1 MRIPPRLQARL
12 GDLALGILLLAPG
25 AAYAQTADPAAG
37 APAAAQAGGMPA
49 VIATLLSQAQY
60 WQAQHQPQQS
70 LDSLRRLLALDPT
83 NTDALA
89 LRAQIE
95 LAQGDTVAASQ
106 DLATLRQLQPQNTQI
121 PALAQMQHEAENPVD
136 TNALAAARSAAQTG
150 KYASAVNLY
159 NQSFHG
165 STPPTG
171 YGVEYYETLAG
182 TPNGWPQAIAGLEA
196 LVAANP
202 SDLQAQL
209 AFASVQTYQPQ
220 TRETGI
226 SRLASLT
233 AFPSVAPAAAS
244 AWKQALAF
252 LPEDPSSIP
261 MYQAYL
267 AKYPNDPTVQNLVA
281 AANAPQ
287 PVNPAN
293 AEGNARAQGFAALK
307 ADQLSQA
314 AAYFQTALASNPNDA
329 DALGGLG
336 LVRLRQGETGQAQ
349 KLLRQAIAANPSEQ
363 AQWQAALTGAAR
375 GADYHTASALIAQGD
390 LDRAAQVLHQIIAG
404 GGDITGAEKM
414 LADVDTKRGD
424 AAGAETEY
432 RAVLARDPNNGPA
445 LVGLATLLEQQGDTQ
460 DAQNLFAQAQ
470 ANGQGALV
478 AGAQASALRAQ
489 AQAANNPTVALALY
503 QAAVTANPSDPW
515 ARLDLARA
523 LKANGQDGQARAQM
537 DSLLAASSPP
547 SIADL
552 QAAALFAEAD
562 GRPADAAAL
571 VAQLPPSGM
580 TPDMLA
586 IQNQGA
592 LAQQINNAL
601 AQGAGNPALTR
612 QLLVTMAA
620 APDPSGNRGA
630 AIATALVN
638 FGDPQGAQLA
648 IQTAIAA
655 NPGAGAQAQLT
666 YAGAMLGAGQD
677 LTAAQIVQSLQA
689 RGGLTPDQQA
699 TIVSLRDG
707 LAVRASDKLAQQG
720 RLAEAYNQL
729 APGLAQS
736 PSDPSLNT
744 ALARLY
750 LADHQPKQALAID
763 TTLLQADPNNLDARD
778 GAINAAIAIGD
789 IKTANALVQAGQTN
803 QPNEPRIWL
812 MAANLATAQGD
823 NGTALSDLQTA
834 QALRQQ
840 QLVAASG
847 GSPAMALAAAAPVS
861 VNPFGNGGTAGSNA
875 ASDAG
880 PSVLSGQPGVYTVAP
895 SQTDPLTQ
903 QIAKQINTLQQT
915 QTAYLQGG
923 ISVESRSG
931 STGLDQLETFG
942 TPIIASFSPRGVGQ
956 LSLTATPTFLLAGQ
970 LSNDATSQSQFGS
983 DALGVSRGPES
994 QSAAGVGLDAA
1005 YQLPWLKA
1013 NIGGTPFGFRTQN
1026 LIGGVELD
1034 PKIGG
1039 GVSAILAVSRA
1050 PVTDSLLSYASTV
1063 DPRSETLFGG
1073 VLRDR
1078 VNAQLTLAIGP
1089 GYVYLGGGADQLSGK
1104 HVEKNSEIEF
1114 GAGGAYPIFQTDAS
1128 TTTAGVNVTYFS
1140 YAKNLD
1146 HFTLGNGGY
1155 FSPQS
1160 YFAVTVPLDY
1170 KETDGALTWDVGG
1183 TAGVQS
1189 YTENTSAYFPEDPTL
1204 QSQLEAKAAN
1214 STVLQAFFPGSS
1226 NNGIVGGAHGS
1237 FEYALNNTFIVGG
1250 KLTYDRT
1257 ANWNDTLAFLY
1268 ARYLLGGAQ

>member
-1 MRIPPRLQARL
+1 MKKPLLSATAL
-12 GDLALGILLLAPG
+12 GSLALAVLLLAPG
-25 AAYAQTADPAAG
+25 GAHAQSADPQ
-37 APAAAQAGGMPA
+37 PAAQSGGMSQ
-49 VIATLLSQAQY
+49 VIATLLAQAKY
-60 WQAQHQPQQS
+60 WQAQDQPAQS

-89 LRAQIE
+89 LRVQIE
-95 LAQGDTVAASQ
+95 LAQGDSVSASQ
-106 DLATLRQLQPQNTQI
+106 DLATLKQLQPNNAQI
-121 PALAQMQHEAENPVD
+121 PALAQMQHEAANPVD
-136 TNALAAARSAAQTG
+136 TSALTAARSAAQSGNYT
-150 KYASAVNLY
+150 SAVNLY
-159 NQSFHG
+159 QQSFHG

-171 YGVEYYETLAG
+171 YSVEYYQTLAG
-182 TPNGWPQAIAGLEA
+182 TPNGWPQAVAGLGN

-209 AFASVQTYQPQ
+209 AFASVETYQPQ
-220 TRETGI
+220 TRKTGI

-244 AWKQALAF
+244 AWKQGLAF
-252 LPEDPSSIP
+252 LPENPSSIP

-267 AKYPNDPTVQNLVA
+267 AKYPNDTTVQNLVT

-293 AEGNARAQGFAALK
+293 AEANARAQGYAALK

-314 AAYFQTALASNPNDA
+314 ATYFQTALAANPNDA
-329 DALGGLG
+329 DALGGMG
-336 LVRLRQGETGQAQ
+336 LVKLREGQTADAQ
-349 KLLRQAIAANPSEQ
+349 KYLQAAIAANPSEQ
-363 AQWQAALTGAAR
+363 AQWQAALSGAAR
-375 GADYHTASALIAQGD
+375 GADYHDASALIAQGNYAG
-390 LDRAAQVLHQIIAG
+390 AARQLHQIIDAG
-404 GGDITGAEKM
+404 GNVTGAEEM
-414 LADVDTKRGD
+414 LAEVDTKQGNTAD
-424 AAGAETEY
+424 AEAEY
-432 RAVLARDPNNGPA
+432 RAILASDPNNGQA
-445 LVGLATLLEQQGDTQ
+445 LVGLAGDLQAQGDTQ
-460 DAQNLFAQAQ
+460 DAQNLYAQAQ

-478 AGAQASALRAQ
+478 AGAQDSALRAQ
-489 AQAANNPTVALALY
+489 AAAASSPTVALALY
-503 QAAVTANPSDPW
+503 QAAVTADPSDPW

-537 DSLLAASSPP
+537 DALTENNP
-547 SIADL
+547 SIADI
-552 QAAALFAEAD
+552 QAAALFAQED

-580 TPDMLA
+580 TSDMLA
-586 IQNQGA
+586 IQNQGQ

-677 LTAAQIVQSLQA
+677 LTAAQIVQSLQS

-699 TIVSLRDG
+699 TVASLRDG

-736 PSDPSLNT
+736 PNDPALNT

-750 LADHQPKQALAID
+750 IADHQPKQALAID
-763 TTLLQADPNNLDARD
+763 TALLQADPSNLDARD
-778 GAINAAIAIGD
+778 GAVNAAVAAGD
-789 IKTANALVQAGQTN
+789 FKTANALVQQGQTN
-803 QPNEPRIWL
+803 QPSEPRIWM
-812 MAANLATAQGD
+812 MAANVAQAQGD
-823 NGTALSDLQTA
+823 NGTALTDLQTA
-834 QALRQQ
+834 QSLRQQ
-840 QLVAASG
+840 QLVAQSG
-847 GSPAMALAAAAPVS
+847 GSPALALAAAAPVS
-861 VNPFGNGGTAGSNA
+861 VNPFGSGGTSGGSA
-875 ASDAG
+875 TDAG
-880 PSVLSGQPGVYTVAP
+880 PSVLAAQSGVYTVAP
-895 SQTDPLTQ
+895 SQTDPMTQ

-923 ISVESRSG
+923 ISLDSRSG

-942 TPIIASFSPRGVGQ
+942 MPITASFSPRGVGQ
-956 LSLTATPTFLLAGQ
+956 LSLTATPTFLLAGT
-970 LSNDATSQSQFGS
+970 LSNDPTSQSQFGS
-983 DALGVSRGPES
+983 DALGVSTLAES
-994 QSAAGVGLDAA
+994 QSAAGVGIDAA
-1005 YQLPWLKA
+1005 YKLPWLKA
-1013 NIGGTPFGFRTQN
+1013 DIGATPFGFKTEN

-1034 PKIGG
+1034 PTIGG
-1039 GVSAILAVSRA
+1039 GLSAQLAVSRT
-1050 PVTDSLLSYASTV
+1050 PVTDSLLSYASTT
-1063 DPRSETLFGG
+1063 DPRSQTLFGG

-1078 VNAQLTLAIGP
+1078 VNAQLSLAIGP
-1089 GYVYLGGGADQLSGK
+1089 GYIYVGGGADQLSGK
-1104 HVEKNSEIEF
+1104 QVEKNSEIEF
-1114 GAGGAYPIFQTDAS
+1114 GAGGAYPIFQTDSS
-1128 TTTAGVNVTYFS
+1128 TTTTGVNVTYFS

-1160 YFAVTVPLDY
+1160 YFAVTIPLDY
-1170 KETDGALTWDVGG
+1170 KETDGALSWEVGG
-1183 TAGVQS
+1183 RAGVQS
-1189 YTENTSAYFPEDPTL
+1189 YTENSSAYFPEDPTL
-1204 QSQLEAKAAN
+1204 QGQLESQAAN
-1214 STVLQAFFPGSS
+1214 STYLQAYFPGTSAS
-1226 NNGIVGGAHGS
+1226 GIVGGANAS
-1237 FEYALNNTFIVGG
+1237 FEYQLNNTFLVGG

-1257 ANWNDTLAFLY
+1257 ADWNNALALLY
-1268 ARYLLGGAQ
+1268 ARYSLGGSH